1 MQYRDE
7 IIAIMDRQIA
17 KGYDKYEMHLEDNP
31 RTLMEAINAACE
43 EQMDNLFYM
52 REMAYKTTELL
63 AELEGCRYYN
73 DYLQEQIKVLKHG
86 QK

>member
-7 IIAIMDRQIA
+7 IMAIMDRQIA

-31 RTLMEAINAACE
+31 RTLMEAIDAACE

-52 REMAYKTTELL
+52 REMAYKTTKLLGEL
-63 AELEGCRYYN
+63 AGCRYYN